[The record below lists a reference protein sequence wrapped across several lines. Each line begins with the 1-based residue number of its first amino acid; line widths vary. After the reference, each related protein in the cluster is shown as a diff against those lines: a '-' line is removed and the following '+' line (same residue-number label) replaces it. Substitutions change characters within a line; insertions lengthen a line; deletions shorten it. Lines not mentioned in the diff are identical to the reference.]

1 MGEGGRLCILTEIVL
16 TEFGPGVCRTRE
28 PCMPMLAWA
37 AGILRVRF
45 CPWDCFCVEPNLN
58 HTIADSLIMR
68 LPEPST
74 FFSSVIQSFVL
85 GHFYFNFPFF
95 CHWTWRFFWV
105 LWWSNL
111 HTIGKWWRPDFTLLN
126 VVICMIGKSAWGRAE
141 LHKSRS
147 IGPPGK
153 WIAVSQMCF
162 NDITDAQKAYLT
174 AVKPLECVSVEFLVL
189 LLGCWRSWG
198 FSGLTLRRRWF
209 HASFFSPT

>member
-1 MGEGGRLCILTEIVL
+1 
-16 TEFGPGVCRTRE
+16 
-28 PCMPMLAWA
+28 MLAWA

-95 CHWTWRFFWV
+95 CHWTWKV
-105 LWWSNL
+105 LL
-111 HTIGKWWRPDFTLLN
+111 GF
-126 VVICMIGKSAWGRAE
+126 VVVKLAHNRQMMETWLYPVECCHLYDWKVCMR
-141 LHKSRS
+141 KSRT
-147 IGPPGK
+147 
-153 WIAVSQMCF
+153 SQIQVDRPSRKVNCSQSNVLL